1 MTDIYEPQ
9 YLEWQAVLAAN
20 ITSRPMRQDVL
31 GSERIRVIREELLA
45 CAQQHTAELIKVA
58 SQCDVGNLSIRTPS
72 VAGTKN
78 ILMAGHQPT
87 AYHSGILCKVQA
99 LAKLSDES
107 GSLGVNVV
115 IDTDEGDSGALV
127 WPRVSQG
134 ILEIKRASIATHSP
148 TSTLYANQRVVEASR
163 VREIFSDME
172 QDLRES
178 GLIAELE
185 QVLRVARLYENL
197 AGESLVTAHTVV
209 RWAVSDARTL
219 EVPLSVLVQQ
229 AAVRAV
235 LQGLVSDGV
244 RLASIYNATLDE
256 YRHEHRI
263 RNPANPFPNMRT
275 DESGVEL
282 PLWRIGADGR
292 QPAFVGSQYPSQI
305 CGPHEYLAPRGSM
318 TTMILRGFCSDLFI
332 HGLGGGK
339 YDQFVDRCAAAYLGV
354 QLPAFVV
361 ASRTRYIFPERV
373 AELQRAVELA
383 SKIKEITSKTE
394 QYLNQGIFTTEEEVA
409 LRKLILE
416 RNTFKEA
423 LQSAATPEAKSAA
436 AHTLNDANRK
446 VRSLVETGSLRDVV
460 TNAAAHEAMLARWS
474 YREFPFFLW
483 TA

>member
-1 MTDIYEPQ
+1 
-9 YLEWQAVLAAN
+9 
-20 ITSRPMRQDVL
+20 
-31 GSERIRVIREELLA
+31 
-45 CAQQHTAELIKVA
+45 
-58 SQCDVGNLSIRTPS
+58 
-72 VAGTKN
+72 
-78 ILMAGHQPT
+78 
-87 AYHSGILCKVQA
+87 
-99 LAKLSDES
+99 
-107 GSLGVNVV
+107 
-115 IDTDEGDSGALV
+115 
-127 WPRVSQG
+127 
-134 ILEIKRASIATHSP
+134 
-148 TSTLYANQRVVEASR
+148 
-163 VREIFSDME
+163 
-172 QDLRES
+172 
-178 GLIAELE
+178 
-185 QVLRVARLYENL
+185 
-197 AGESLVTAHTVV
+197 
-209 RWAVSDARTL
+209 
-219 EVPLSVLVQQ
+219 
-229 AAVRAV
+229 
-235 LQGLVSDGV
+235 
-244 RLASIYNATLDE
+244 
-256 YRHEHRI
+256 
-263 RNPANPFPNMRT
+263 
-275 DESGVEL
+275 
-282 PLWRIGADGR
+282 
-292 QPAFVGSQYPSQI
+292 
-305 CGPHEYLAPRGSM
+305 
-318 TTMILRGFCSDLFI
+318 MILRGFCSDLFI